1 MPKALPKGTPGKTK
15 PVWTIVSSRVS
26 APILENL
33 TPPLKCTLVQKNK
46 DSFFKG
52 KKNIYFQQWNENTF
66 ESWNLNIQLQNLKVK
81 GELGFL

>member
-52 KKNIYFQQWNENTF
+52 KKKFTSNNEMRTH
-66 ESWNLNIQLQNLKVK
+66 LKV
-81 GELGFL
+81 EI